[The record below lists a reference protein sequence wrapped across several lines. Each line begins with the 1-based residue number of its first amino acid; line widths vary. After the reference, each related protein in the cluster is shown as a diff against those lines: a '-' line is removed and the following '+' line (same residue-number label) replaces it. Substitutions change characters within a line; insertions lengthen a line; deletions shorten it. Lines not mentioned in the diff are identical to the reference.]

1 MNLRD
6 LDYVVALA
14 DLGHFGDAAQR
25 CNVSQPTLSMQIR
38 KLEEELG
45 VALFE
50 RGAKG
55 AVPTPAG
62 TAVIAQAR
70 AVLAEVAK
78 LREVAKATNE
88 PLAGSLRLGVIP
100 TSGPYLLP
108 NLLPA
113 LKRRWPRLRL
123 QLKEAMT
130 AKLLE
135 QLHRSELDAVILSP
149 PIDERGLAMADLGE
163 EPLMIALPPEH
174 RLARQHELRAEELAG
189 ETVLM
194 LEAGHCLLE
203 QSSTLSR
210 ALDMRPH
217 DEVQAASVESLRQM
231 VSIGLGC
238 AIIPAFA
245 GRGPFA
251 AGSSIALRP
260 LSDRAAS
267 RRLALAWRRAWPR
280 PDAMHDLAETLRQ
293 AVAAI

>member
-50 RGAKG
+50 RGARG

-62 TAVIAQAR
+62 TAVIVQAR

-78 LREVAKATNE
+78 LREVAKATTE

-108 NLLPA
+108 HLLPA

-163 EPLMIALPPEH
+163 EPFMIALPPEH
-174 RLARQHELRAEELAG
+174 RLARQSELRPEELAG

-203 QSSTLSR
+203 QSSALSR

-280 PDAMHDLAETLRQ
+280 PDAMHDLADTLRQ

>member
-174 RLARQHELRAEELAG
+174 RLARQPELRAEELAG